1 MTFFESF
8 ATFKRLLPDL
18 VGISCT
24 AWKKLPITM
33 SVGEKTPHK
42 VETHLDRSTVTC
54 YLKNPPTHRDEII
67 ARNLSPSMRE
77 LFCKVTGDL
86 HKLVTP
92 LRKWQAVELAARL
105 SSHLRIDRLLKEIQT
120 GLCELLDAEAASILL
135 YNKNK
140 GILEF
145 MVTVGKVS
153 GRIEKIPVPMES
165 VAGTIFQ
172 QEKTMIFNDLSQTT
186 HFKGVDKASG
196 FITRNILGS
205 PIWREREKIGVIEV
219 LNKKDN
225 EGFTETDTQVLD
237 LFAKL
242 IGFKLSS
249 VRNYENASRRL
260 KSVILSIATA
270 IDKRDQYTHQHSRQ
284 VTDYALSIGSKLGFS
299 EEKLEELEISALLHD
314 VGKIGIE
321 DSILLKTGKLTKE
334 EFEKI
339 QDHPRIG
346 AEITK
351 KVHFITSDIIA
362 GILQHHEKLD
372 GSGYPQRLKNGEI
385 DLFGRII
392 AVADVFD
399 ALTTARPYKDPWPVE
414 KALEL
419 LEKEA
424 GTKFDKRCVDA
435 LKEILSEK
443 ERGGV

>member
-1 MTFFESF
+1 MTLFESF

-18 VGISCT
+18 VGISYT
-24 AWKKLPITM
+24 AQEKLPITM
-33 SVGEKTPHK
+33 CVGEKTPHK
-42 VETHLDRSTVTC
+42 VETYLDRSTVTC
-54 YLKNPPTHRDEII
+54 YLKKPPTRRDEVI
-67 ARNLSPSMRE
+67 ARNLSPSMRD
-77 LFCKVTGDL
+77 LFSKVTGDL

-92 LRKWQAVELAARL
+92 VRKWQAVELAARL

-135 YNKNK
+135 YNEKKN
-140 GILEF
+140 ILEF

-172 QEKTMIFNDLSQTT
+172 QEKTMIFNDLSQAK
-186 HFKGVDKASG
+186 HFKGVDEASG
-196 FITRNILGS
+196 FVTRNILGS

-219 LNKKDN
+219 LNKKNN
-225 EGFTETDTQVLD
+225 ESFTETDAQVLD

-284 VTDYALSIGSKLGFS
+284 VTDYALNIGSKLGLP

-321 DSILLKTGKLTKE
+321 DSILLKAGKLTKE

-346 AEITK
+346 VEITK

-372 GSGYPQRLKNGEI
+372 GSGYPQHLKNGEI

-399 ALTTARPYKDPWPVE
+399 ALTSARPYKDPWPVE
-414 KALEL
+414 RALKL
-419 LEKEA
+419 LEEEA
-424 GTKFDKRCVDA
+424 DTKFDKRCVNA
-435 LKEILSEK
+435 LKEGLREK

>member
-1 MTFFESF
+1 MGSEMC
-8 ATFKRLLPDL
+8 
-18 VGISCT
+18 I
-24 AWKKLPITM
+24 
-33 SVGEKTPHK
+33 
-42 VETHLDRSTVTC
+42 
-54 YLKNPPTHRDEII
+54 RD
-67 ARNLSPSMRE
+67 
-77 LFCKVTGDL
+77 
-86 HKLVTP
+86 
-92 LRKWQAVELAARL
+92 
-105 SSHLRIDRLLKEIQT
+105 
-120 GLCELLDAEAASILL
+120 
-135 YNKNK
+135 
-140 GILEF
+140 
-145 MVTVGKVS
+145 
-153 GRIEKIPVPMES
+153 RIEVPS
-165 VAGTIFQ
+165 VFVNYRIF
-172 QEKTMIFNDLSQTT
+172 ELIASYWTAVGVKTD
-186 HFKGVDKASG
+186 
-196 FITRNILGS
+196 
-205 PIWREREKIGVIEV
+205 
-219 LNKKDN
+219 
-225 EGFTETDTQVLD
+225 
-237 LFAKL
+237 AKL
-242 IGFKLSS
+242 EARQLF
-249 VRNYENASRRL
+249 
-260 KSVILSIATA
+260 
-270 IDKRDQYTHQHSRQ
+270 YTRK
-284 VTDYALSIGSKLGFS
+284 A
-299 EEKLEELEISALLHD
+299 ALLHD

>member
-1 MTFFESF
+1 
-8 ATFKRLLPDL
+8 
-18 VGISCT
+18 
-24 AWKKLPITM
+24 
-33 SVGEKTPHK
+33 
-42 VETHLDRSTVTC
+42 
-54 YLKNPPTHRDEII
+54 
-67 ARNLSPSMRE
+67 
-77 LFCKVTGDL
+77 
-86 HKLVTP
+86 
-92 LRKWQAVELAARL
+92 
-105 SSHLRIDRLLKEIQT
+105 
-120 GLCELLDAEAASILL
+120 
-135 YNKNK
+135 
-140 GILEF
+140 
-145 MVTVGKVS
+145 
-153 GRIEKIPVPMES
+153 
-165 VAGTIFQ
+165 
-172 QEKTMIFNDLSQTT
+172 MIFNDLSQTT

-284 VTDYALSIGSKLGFS
+284 VTDYALSIGSKLGFP

-435 LKEILSEK
+435 LKEILSER